1 METENT
7 PVNDTE
13 LETVQ
18 GHTEQEEKAF
28 INSLDEDFDPTTANE
43 QTNTK
48 AMEVEAAAGIVFV
61 GLMTLEQTMKGM
73 VHPRFNFDPEQS
85 EKVAYKVA
93 PLIVKYGGNPPPWM
107 AKYMDEIMAVAA
119 IGMLSLSSYMQV
131 RQLKAED
138 LAAARR
144 EQAKRAAEAANDDYN
159 QEVA

>member
-28 INSLDEDFDPTTANE
+28 INSLDDDFDPTMAT
-43 QTNTK
+43 TDTK
-48 AMEVEAAAGIVFV
+48 QADIELEAAAGMIFV
-61 GLMTLEQTMKGM
+61 GLMTIEQMMKGM
-73 VHPRFNFDPEQS
+73 VHTRFNFDPEQS

-144 EQAKRAAEAANDDYN
+144 EQAKRAAEAANDDYS

>member
-28 INSLDEDFDPTTANE
+28 INSLDEDFDPTTATE

-48 AMEVEAAAGIVFV
+48 AMEVDAAAGIVFV

-73 VHPRFNFDPEQS
+73 VHPRFTFDPEQS

-144 EQAKRAAEAANDDYN
+144 EQAKRAAEAANDDYS

>member
-1 METENT
+1 
-7 PVNDTE
+7 TE

-28 INSLDEDFDPTTANE
+28 INSLDEDFDPTTATE

-85 EKVAYKVA
+85 EKVACKVA

-107 AKYMDEIMAVAA
+107 AKYM
-119 IGMLSLSSYMQV
+119 
-131 RQLKAED
+131 
-138 LAAARR
+138 
-144 EQAKRAAEAANDDYN
+144 
-159 QEVA
+159 